1 MTLLGGL
8 LLNIFSNLTAV
19 IGNASKYNPCVMYLD
34 EPQVPEELTKLD
46 E

>member
-1 MTLLGGL
+1 MNLLGGL
-8 LLNIFSNLTAV
+8 LLKLFSNFMAV
-19 IGNASKYNPCVMYLD
+19 IGNAAKYKPCASYLD

>member
-1 MTLLGGL
+1 M
-8 LLNIFSNLTAV
+8 AV
-19 IGNASKYNPCVMYLD
+19 IGNAAKYNPCASYLD

>member
-1 MTLLGGL
+1 MNLLGGL
-8 LLNIFSNLTAV
+8 LLKIFSNFSAV
-19 IGNASKYNPCVMYLD
+19 IGNASKYNPCSNYLD

>member
-1 MTLLGGL
+1 MNLLGGL
-8 LLNIFSNLTAV
+8 FLKLFSNFMAV
-19 IGNASKYNPCVMYLD
+19 IGNAAKYNPCASYLD